1 MPKDQVVLNQFEG
14 GLMEYHDPRDIP
26 ENAISKAN
34 DVMVDRIGK
43 VRMMG
48 RVEPHPVL
56 GNPSS
61 DSVLKRRVPSN
72 ITPLFLIQYSNKGL
86 NF

>member
-1 MPKDQVVLNQFEG
+1 
-14 GLMEYHDPRDIP
+14 MEYHDPRDIP

-61 DSVLKRRVPSN
+61 DSVLKRIVPPWVPSSDETTS
-72 ITPLFLIQYSNKGL
+72 ILDSPPSIYSPPLSVPVL
-86 NF
+86 